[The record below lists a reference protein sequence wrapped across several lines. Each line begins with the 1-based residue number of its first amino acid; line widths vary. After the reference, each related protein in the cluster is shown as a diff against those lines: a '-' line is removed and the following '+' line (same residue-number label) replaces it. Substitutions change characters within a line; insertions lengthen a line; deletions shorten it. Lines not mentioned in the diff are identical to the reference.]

1 MSEQSPQIDDDVS
14 DKPQVQVHIHN
25 ESALAH
31 TNVLAVVAICVVWFC
46 FPAALVCG
54 HLALSQI
61 RESGERGRTAAIVA
75 LVVGYIELACVVF
88 FIIMYF
94 VYMGSTGWTDV

>member
-1 MSEQSPQIDDDVS
+1 MRIIAGTARGTRLAPVPESVRPTSERV
-14 DKPQVQVHIHN
+14 
-25 ESALAH
+25 
-31 TNVLAVVAICVVWFC
+31 
-46 FPAALVCG
+46 
-54 HLALSQI
+54 